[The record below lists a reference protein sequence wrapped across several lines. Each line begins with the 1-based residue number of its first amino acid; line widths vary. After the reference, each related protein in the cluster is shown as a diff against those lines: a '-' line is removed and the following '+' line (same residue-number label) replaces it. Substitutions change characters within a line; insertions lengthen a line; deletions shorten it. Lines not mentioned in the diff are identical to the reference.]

1 MPSRVRHTGADFT
14 PAISSHKCTF
24 SRVIWAKRLTAL
36 LVLGA
41 AFHALPGVAHA
52 QTGAEDLPPAP
63 APAPA
68 PAAAEERE
76 GTSAP
81 ATGSDEPAPAPAD
94 ASNLADATAG
104 APRTSSAPAP
114 AVPAAKIPAHPPAPP
129 AEPIEITV
137 QGEVPPNAG
146 SKLREPLRD
155 VPSTVNTVTAKTL
168 RERATNDLVE
178 ALRNVA
184 GVNPILQ
191 YGGFSYLT
199 VRGFKDFVLV
209 VDGVRDDRFYYVES
223 APTSNL
229 SDIARIDV
237 LKGPASALYGY
248 GGIGGVISLTRKAP
262 TPELHYDAGVTIGG
276 TLRGSG
282 IIRRSS
288 AGVGGPIAG
297 TRLAYRLDMGVSDDV
312 DFRGARAESAKISGA
327 LEWRPMAIHRVLL
340 RGGFSRD
347 RFNTDTGVPTD
358 AQGKVPAGIALDRRF
373 NTAQDYLSS
382 RSFDVSGAYTLQA
395 TRYLELNARVN
406 YTYNPYS
413 YASAETLGLGPDD
426 TVTRGWFFLQREWKP
441 LYAALEV
448 SATGKAV
455 VEHRLLAGYELGLLW
470 AQNPQADM
478 SNTDLLPVP
487 YAKGP
492 DPQGGYGIRRIAR
505 TDWNQTTHSVYFHD
519 SMTLLP
525 PLKLAVGA
533 RLDYWSLT
541 QTKRNL
547 DPNTL
552 AALDTTGQ
560 VERHST
566 APTWRAGVVYQP
578 TPWGTAYGSVAT
590 AFRPAREVPADGR
603 QLAPE
608 HGRQFELGLR
618 GEFLRRHLHVNVAA
632 YDITKYDVVVGR
644 GAGVYDQAGKL
655 SSRGVEVDALLS
667 PLQGFTAQ
675 AGYAYTRGRYGNYQS
690 PDGSDYSGKTT
701 VNVPNHGFTLWA
713 TYRMK
718 NGLGYGLGGRAIGK
732 SYADPANQ
740 VKMDPYAVLDAALYY
755 RFSVIELAVNANN
768 LLGTERYFVSSINDT
783 QLTPGQ
789 PRIVM
794 GSLRISQ

>member
-1 MPSRVRHTGADFT
+1 MPSRVRRTGADFT
-14 PAISSHKCTF
+14 PASSSDTWIFARKKG
-24 SRVIWAKRLTAL
+24 AKRLIAL
-36 LVLGA
+36 IVLVS
-41 AFHALPGVAHA
+41 AFHARTSRAEPQA
-52 QTGAEDLPPAP
+52 QPEAP
-63 APAPA
+63 SP
-68 PAAAEERE
+68 
-76 GTSAP
+76 TS
-81 ATGSDEPAPAPAD
+81 E
-94 ASNLADATAG
+94 
-104 APRTSSAPAP
+104 PRT
-114 AVPAAKIPAHPPAPP
+114 
-129 AEPIEITV
+129 PIEVTV
-137 QGEVPPNAG
+137 QGEVPANPG

-168 RERATNDLVE
+168 RERATTDLVE

-209 VDGVRDDRFYYVES
+209 VDGVRDDRFYFVES

-248 GGIGGVISLTRKAP
+248 GGIGGVISLTRKSP

-276 TLRGSG
+276 TTRGSG

-297 TRLAYRLDMGVSDDV
+297 TALSYRLDMGVGDDV

-327 LEWRPMAIHRVLL
+327 LEWRPNEVHRVLV

-347 RFNTDTGVPTD
+347 RFNTDTGIPTD

-373 NTAQDYLSS
+373 NTAQDYLAS
-382 RSFDVSGAYTLQA
+382 RSYDVSGAYTLRP
-395 TRYLELNARVN
+395 TSFLELNARIN

-413 YASAETLGLGPDD
+413 YASAETLGLGPNE

-441 LYAALEV
+441 LYSAVELN
-448 SATGKAV
+448 ATGKAL
-455 VEHRLLAGYELGLLW
+455 VEHRALVGYELGLLW
-470 AQNPQADM
+470 AQNPQADL

-492 DPQGGYGIRRIAR
+492 DPQGGYPISRTTR
-505 TDWNQTTHSVYFHD
+505 TDWNQTTHSVYLHD

-533 RLDYWSLT
+533 RLDFWGLT
-541 QTKRNL
+541 QTKRNI

-552 AALDTTGQ
+552 TVLATTDK
-560 VERHST
+560 VERSAT
-566 APTWRAGVVYQP
+566 APTWRAGLVYQP
-578 TPWGTAYGSVAT
+578 TQWGTIYGSIAT
-590 AFRPAREVPADGR
+590 AFRPAREVPTDGR

-618 GEFLRRHLHVNVAA
+618 GEFLRRHLNVNLAG
-632 YDITKYDVVVGR
+632 YDIEKTDVVVGR

-655 SSRGVEVDALLS
+655 GSRGVEVDAVLT
-667 PLQGFTAQ
+667 PTRGFVAQ
-675 AGYAYTRGRYGNYQS
+675 AGYAFTRARYENYQS
-690 PDGSDYSGKTT
+690 PDGNDYSGKTT
-701 VNVPNHGFTLWA
+701 VNVPDHSFSLWA
-713 TYRMK
+713 TYRT
-718 NGLGYGLGGRAIGK
+718 NAGIGFGLGGRAIGS
-732 SYADPANQ
+732 SYADPANR
-740 VKMDPYAVLDAALYY
+740 VKMDAYALLDAALYY
-755 RFSVIELAVNANN
+755 RFSVIELALNANN
-768 LLGTERYFVSSINDT
+768 VLGAARYFVSSINDT

-789 PRIVM
+789 PRIVL
-794 GSLRISQ
+794 GSLRIAQ

>member
-1 MPSRVRHTGADFT
+1 MPSRVRQLGADFT
-14 PAISSHKCTF
+14 QAISSHCCIF
-24 SRVIWAKRLTAL
+24 SRKYWAKRLTAL
-36 LVLGA
+36 VVLGA
-41 AFHALPGVAHA
+41 VFHAQPSFA
-52 QTGAEDLPPAP
+52 QAQDAPEAAPPPAPEAP
-63 APAPA
+63 APATEEPPPPA
-68 PAAAEERE
+68 PAAAPEAP
-76 GTSAP
+76 SAQP
-81 ATGSDEPAPAPAD
+81 AI
-94 ASNLADATAG
+94 
-104 APRTSSAPAP
+104 
-114 AVPAAKIPAHPPAPP
+114 AAEPPAPSP
-129 AEPIEITV
+129 VAKPTEPPIEITV
-137 QGEVPPNAG
+137 QGDVPANAG

-168 RERATNDLVE
+168 RERATTDLVE

-209 VDGVRDDRFYYVES
+209 VDGVRDDRFYFVES

-229 SDIARIDV
+229 ADIAQIDV

-276 TLRGSG
+276 RLQGSG

-288 AGVGGPIAG
+288 AGVGGPIAD
-297 TRLAYRLDMGVSDDV
+297 TRLSYRLDMGMSDDI

-327 LEWRPMAIHRVLL
+327 LAWRPNAIHRVLV
-340 RGGFSRD
+340 RGSFSRD
-347 RFNTDTGVPTD
+347 RFNTDSGIPTD
-358 AQGKVPAGIALDRRF
+358 AQGKPPSGIALDRRF
-373 NTAQDYLSS
+373 NTAQDYLTS

-395 TRYLELNARVN
+395 THFLELNARVS
-406 YTYNPYS
+406 YSYNPYS

-441 LYAALEV
+441 LYSALEI
-448 SATGKAV
+448 SATGKAL
-455 VEHRLLAGYELGLLW
+455 VEHRALAGYELGLLW
-470 AQNPQADM
+470 AQNPQADL
-478 SNTDLLPVP
+478 SNSELLPVP
-487 YAKGP
+487 YEKGP
-492 DPQGGYGIRRIAR
+492 DPQGGYAINR
-505 TDWNQTTHSVYFHD
+505 TSRLDWHQTTHSVYLHD

-533 RLDYWSLT
+533 RLDYWALT
-541 QTKRNL
+541 QTKHNI

-552 AALDTTGQ
+552 EVLDTTGQ

-566 APTWRAGVVYQP
+566 APTWRAGLVYQP
-578 TPWGTAYGSVAT
+578 TEWGTVYGSFAT

-618 GEFLRRHLHVNVAA
+618 GEFLRRRLHVNVAG

-655 SSRGVEVDALLS
+655 ASRGVEVDAVLAA
-667 PLQGFTAQ
+667 LQGFTAQ
-675 AGYAYTRGRYGNYQS
+675 AGYAYTRARYENYQS
-690 PDGSDYSGKTT
+690 PDGSDYSGQTT
-701 VNVPNHGFTLWA
+701 VNVPDHSFSLWA

-718 NGLGYGLGGRAIGK
+718 NGLGFGLGGRAIGK
-732 SYADPANQ
+732 SYADPANH
-740 VKMDPYAVLDAALYY
+740 VKMDPYALLDAAAYY
-755 RFSVIELAVNANN
+755 RYGVIEFALNANN
-768 LLGTERYFVSSINDT
+768 VFSTERYFVSSINDT